1 MGVKL
6 KDLIQDEEQESLVED
21 KSKKTMKFMVMGI
34 GALLFIILL
43 VIVAILKNTIVAK
56 QLEEIKMISKD
67 VANLSTKVSAIGIE
81 YRSGIGD
88 AELVGLSLE
97 NEPKELYINGKR
109 EEYRYGYYYLTA
121 EEVNGLVPTLNKN
134 NQEYIVN
141 YTTGEVI
148 NVLGVDYNGRRYH
161 SNIDITALANG
172 NTPPSDSTVY
182 INTPQDMELI
192 RNNPNGYY
200 KLSADIDME
209 MYANGD
215 GWKPIAEFGG
225 IFEGRGYKIT
235 NLKINRD
242 SERYCGL
249 FGQVT
254 SNAVLSEIVLTGVE
268 VNGGEYTG
276 ALAGSCSGRI
286 SNCSVQG
293 IVNGSGNSIGGLV
306 GSYNTGSIVNSYA
319 NVAVTGKEEVGGF
332 IGSLHSGVVNTS
344 YATGTVVGSEDV
356 GGLVG
361 SISPTR
367 LTEISQTYANTRITA
382 TENVGGLVGSINIL
396 NDQKVSILNSYA
408 VGAIES
414 ANDAVGGFIGNMYAT
429 ARGTISFDQV
439 YTAADT
445 PVNATVRGGFVGKI
459 NLSDNANINNSKCL
473 WEKDSY
479 SDKDLKDIGTTT
491 RTISFESKT
500 EAEMKIQATYANWD
514 WENVWNIDEDST
526 RAYLKWQS
534 KPIVKNK

>member
-6 KDLIQDEEQESLVED
+6 KDLIQEEEQESLVED

-34 GALLFIILL
+34 GVLLFIILL
-43 VIVAILKNTIVAK
+43 VIVVIIKNTIVAG

-67 VANLSTKVSAIGIE
+67 VANLSTKVSAIGVE
-81 YRSGIGD
+81 YRSGISD

-97 NEPKELYINGKR
+97 NEPKEIYINGKR

-134 NQEYIVN
+134 DQEYIVN

-148 NVLGVDYNGRRYH
+148 NVWGVDYNGRRYH
-161 SNIDITALANG
+161 SNIDITALASG
-172 NTPPSDSTVY
+172 QTPPSDVTVY

-192 RNNPNGYY
+192 RQNPNGYY

-254 SNAVLSEIVLTGVE
+254 ATAQLSEIVLENVE
-268 VNGGEYTG
+268 ISGGEYTG

-286 SNCSVQG
+286 INCNVQG
-293 IVNGSGNSIGGLV
+293 IVNGSGNFVGGLV
-306 GSYNTGSIVNSYA
+306 GAQNTGSIINSYA
-319 NVAVTGKEEVGGF
+319 KVAVTGDEKVGGF
-332 IGSLHSGVVNTS
+332 IGSLHGGVVNAS
-344 YATGTVVGSEDV
+344 YANGTVVGSEDV
-356 GGLVG
+356 GGFIGEIKPTSLTEVNQTYADSRITAKENAGGLIG
-361 SISPTR
+361 SIS
-367 LTEISQTYANTRITA
+367 
-382 TENVGGLVGSINIL
+382 IL
-396 NDQKVSILNSYA
+396 NDQKVNVLNSYA
-408 VGAIES
+408 VGAIED
-414 ANDAVGGFIGNMYAT
+414 ANNTVGGLVGRLYAT
-429 ARGTISFDQV
+429 ARGTISFDQL
-439 YTAADT
+439 YTAVDT
-445 PVNATVRGGFVGKI
+445 PIDASVRGGFAGEVD
-459 NLSDNANINNSKCL
+459 LSDNANINNNKCL
-473 WEKDSY
+473 WEKDSALNNLEQ
-479 SDKDLKDIGTTT
+479 KDVGTAS
-491 RTISFESKT
+491 RTISFEAKT
-500 EAEMKIQATYANWD
+500 EAEMKIQATYNQWD
-514 WENVWNIDEDST
+514 WENVWNIDEDVT
-526 RAYLKWQS
+526 RAYLKWQPKS
-534 KPIVKNK
+534 SVRK